1 MNPLSITSSVVG
13 LTATCVKTAKKLHD
27 LKDKYQNANLTI
39 SAICTESTIISAS
52 LSRIQS
58 SILDSPNA
66 LSDKLNAQ
74 PDLEATLDQALTGC
88 YDVFDVLQ
96 DEVEKLTES
105 ARNSSSD
112 LPFTAK
118 VRYLWNENTMR
129 DIREQLRGLQQAL
142 VLLLQVLGAYVNPS
156 PGILY
161 RIQKLTEYRETM
173 VDLKYRMD
181 NNTTMLQQLVHRTS
195 RFSAAKGARP
205 TQSIFDMSVA
215 TQSIPYEESVLSAT
229 FFSFD
234 DEVVGSH
241 AYRRALIKAFPRLQ
255 EKEQGEPTDPEMSAA
270 ASRAPESGI
279 SAQPGRF

>member
-1 MNPLSITSSVVG
+1 MDPLSITSSVVG

-66 LSDKLNAQ
+66 LSDKLSAQ

-88 YDVFDVLQ
+88 YVVFDVLQ

-105 ARNSSSD
+105 AQNGSSN

-142 VLLLQVLGAYVNPS
+142 VLLLQVLGAYVGPFS
-156 PGILY
+156 
-161 RIQKLTEYRETM
+161 RSTELTGYRETM

-181 NNTTMLQQLVHRTS
+181 NNTTVLQQLVHRTS

-205 TQSIFDMSVA
+205 TRSIFDMSVT

-255 EKEQGEPTDPEMSAA
+255 DKEQGEPTDPEMSAA